1 MDEARIRELYRQ
13 HALAQDAVHDGPLAE
28 DILAVLSRRDWPADE
43 HGPLDRVATSALSSD
58 IARMMAA
65 LDQDIEQLARDVRQ
79 ERAPRVVPLQRFL
92 RRGLALAAGVGAFA
106 VLFALVQGQ
115 GSLEPQPVP
124 GTAQLA
130 AEADGADVIMA
141 VSFEAAE
148 RGQVSAAPSSQDTIF
163 RGGFGS

>member
-13 HALAQDAVHDGPLAE
+13 HAQAHDAVHDGPLAE
-28 DILAVLSRRDWPADE
+28 DILAVLSRGDWPADE
-43 HGPLDRVATSALSSD
+43 SVPLDRVAASALSAD
-58 IARMMAA
+58 IARMVAG

-92 RRGLALAAGVGAFA
+92 RRGLSLAAGVGAFA

-115 GSLEPQPVP
+115 GSIESQPLP
-124 GTAQLA
+124 EETQLA
-130 AEADGADVIMA
+130 ADVDDADVIMA

-148 RGQVSAAPSSQDTIF
+148 RGRVSAVSSGQDTIF